1 MSDTAIAPRDE
12 PLDPTTAAHLAARAI
27 GAELER
33 RYRAIAEGPMADLPV
48 INPALAVAAV
58 GFDAVEGRAVGIV
71 TTPWFMNV
79 MVTALPGYEL
89 SPARIGDPVLH
100 SLPSGDYECVVG
112 TLDGFGRIDS
122 VSLFSPMFDFA
133 DQETALA
140 AAEAAITEILTAPE
154 PEPAPT
160 PAAPALDRRALFFGR
175 RAAPEDR
182 P

>member
-12 PLDPTTAAHLAARAI
+12 PLDPTAAARAI

-58 GFDAVEGRAVGIV
+58 GFVGLEGRAVGIV

-79 MVTALPGYEL
+79 MVTALPGFEL

-140 AAEAAITEILTAPE
+140 AAEAAIAEILTAPE
-154 PEPAPT
+154 PEPAPV
-160 PAAPALDRRALFFGR
+160 ADAPALDRRSLFFGR
-175 RAAPEDR
+175 RAAPSEGR

>member
-1 MSDTAIAPRDE
+1 MTDPAIAPNDATI
-12 PLDPTTAAHLAARAI
+12 DPAAAARAI

-58 GFDAVEGRAVGIV
+58 GFVGLEGRAVGIL

-89 SPARIGDPVLH
+89 SAARIGDPVLH
-100 SLPSGDYECVVG
+100 ALPSGDYECVVG

-140 AAEAAITEILTAPE
+140 AAEAAIAEILTLPE
-154 PEPAPT
+154 PEPAPPP
-160 PAAPALDRRALFFGR
+160 PAGPALDRRSLFFGR
-175 RAAPEDR
+175 RAAPSEGR